1 VAALHNHFGQVKRV
15 GSVSLLHYTSCIID
29 ATMNEFEQFLEF
41 SKLERHR
48 HQVEGVQWCL
58 EKEQEGTIVTRG
70 STAVR
75 GGIVADEM
83 GLGKTVQM
91 IGLIATHHREF
102 KRTLVV
108 VPNALVQQWCD
119 MFYRTMKYMPH
130 VYHGPN
136 CHTISVAALAQR
148 RIVVTTYGTMQRSA
162 KERKPLHQVN
172 WDRIIYDEGHHLRN
186 SRTTAYDAAVQLRS
200 RAVWVVTGTPVQNS
214 QADVKNLLQLIGLD
228 RSDLMSHKK
237 LERSL
242 KLLMLRRTKDVLRAR
257 LPDLK
262 INTIKVQWHPEDAA
276 LAAQLHAQL
285 KFSHLHKSLAT
296 DGPFVQL
303 RGQTLALMM
312 RARQICVDA
321 SLITGLGEQANPDPG
336 YASAKLQAVV
346 QHLTQQH
353 LNDRKLVFCHFRG
366 EIDKLVGL
374 LRFVAPF
381 LQVQTY
387 DGRMTMTRRAKAL
400 TETCNILVMQIQTAC
415 EGLNLQQFSR
425 VYFVSPHWNPQVE
438 QQAISRC
445 HRFGQQQDVQ
455 VYRFEMAGFPE
466 QVDSRLRRRDR
477 AAYDQVT
484 ILDDSDA
491 AMEHELAEDEPALTL
506 PAKRCLTLDQHT
518 TQVQRKKQR
527 IATRLFSKTKQ

>member
-1 VAALHNHFGQVKRV
+1 MEV
-15 GSVSLLHYTSCIID
+15 
-29 ATMNEFEQFLEF
+29 FERFLEF

-48 HQVEGVQWCL
+48 HQLEGVQWCL
-58 EKEQEGTIVTRG
+58 EKEHDGTVVSRG
-70 STAVR
+70 ANPVR
-75 GGIVADEM
+75 GGIIADEM

-91 IGLIATHHREF
+91 IGVVASHSRQF

-108 VPNALVQQWCD
+108 VPNALVDQWCD
-119 MFYRTMKYMPH
+119 MFYRTMNYMPH
-130 VYHGPN
+130 VYHGAN
-136 CHTISVAALAQR
+136 CHKITANMLAQR
-148 RIVVTTYGTMQRSA
+148 RVVVTTYGTMQRSA
-162 KERKPLHQVN
+162 KDRQALHQVH

-186 SRTTAYDAAVQLRS
+186 HRTTAYGAATQLKS

-214 QADVKNLLQLIGLD
+214 QADIKNLLQLLGLD
-228 RSDLMSHKK
+228 RTDLMSPKK
-237 LERSL
+237 LDRFL
-242 KLLMLRRTKDVLRAR
+242 KLLMLRRTKDVLQAR

-303 RGQTLALMM
+303 RGKTLALMT

-321 SLITGLGEQANPDPG
+321 SLITGLNGNAAPATDPG

-353 LNDRKLVFCHFRG
+353 MQDRKLVFCHFRG
-366 EIDKLVGL
+366 EIDKLVAL

-381 LQVQTY
+381 LKVQVY

-400 TETCNILVMQIQTAC
+400 TEQCQVLIMQIQTAC

-445 HRFGQQQDVQ
+445 HRFGQQQDVH
-455 VYRFEMAGFPE
+455 VFRFEMAGFPE
-466 QVDSRLRRRDR
+466 QVDTRLRQRDR

-484 ILDDSDA
+484 VL
-491 AMEHELAEDEPALTL
+491 EEDEDDAQEHTLAADEPDYIL

-518 TQVQRKKQR
+518 TVVQRKKQR
-527 IATRLFSKTKQ
+527 IATRLFNKTK